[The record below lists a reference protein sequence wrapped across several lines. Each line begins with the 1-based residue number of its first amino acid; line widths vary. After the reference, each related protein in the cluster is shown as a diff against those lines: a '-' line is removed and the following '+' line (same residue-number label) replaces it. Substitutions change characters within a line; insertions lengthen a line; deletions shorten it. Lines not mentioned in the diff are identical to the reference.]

1 MCRHELGS
9 GGALSEEGPLPGLDG
24 RRLRA
29 GPLGKTVEAERK
41 LVVELL
47 SAQASAGPE
56 GMSFSNLH
64 RDASD

>member
-29 GPLGKTVEAERK
+29 GPLGKTVEVN
-41 LVVELL
+41 LVTR
-47 SAQASAGPE
+47 AG
-56 GMSFSNLH
+56 G
-64 RDASD
+64 